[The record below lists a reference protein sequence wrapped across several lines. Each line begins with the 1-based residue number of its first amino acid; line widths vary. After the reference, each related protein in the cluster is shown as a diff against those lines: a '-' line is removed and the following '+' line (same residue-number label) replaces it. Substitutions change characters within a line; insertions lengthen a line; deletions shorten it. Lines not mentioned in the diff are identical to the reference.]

1 MDGDSEMMPEGW
13 IREDYLESSELCDF
27 ESCPSIR
34 AKTEELTGH
43 CGSDKEKFQWLFDF
57 VKEIPYG
64 LEDWDVPASETL
76 AKGWGMCSGKANLL
90 VAMLRSV
97 GIPARYR
104 VYKIRAEVG
113 LWKTMARDRLLAE
126 GLGEAP
132 EEQDHVDCEVWLGEW
147 VACDPARDTGMERG
161 MMALGIPLER
171 KLVAG
176 ARGAAPYVV
185 LPSLDRWARR
195 RQERRRFRE
204 DREGMFSRVNRQL
217 DELRKL
223 GGERGGSR

>member
-1 MDGDSEMMPEGW
+1 MMPEDW
-13 IREDYLESSELCDF
+13 VKEDYLKSSELCDF
-27 ESCPSIR
+27 ERCEAIR
-34 AKTEELTGH
+34 AKAAELTRD
-43 CGSDKEKFQWLFDF
+43 CGSDKERFQRLFHF

-64 LEDWDVPASETL
+64 LEDWDVAASETL

-90 VAMLRSV
+90 VAMLRSL

-104 VYKIRAEVG
+104 VYRIRAEVG
-113 LWKTMARDRLLAE
+113 LWRTMARDRRVAE

-147 VACDPARDTGMERG
+147 TACDPARDTAMERG

-171 KLVAG
+171 KLVAE
-176 ARGAAPYVV
+176 ARGAAPYRV
-185 LPSLDRWARR
+185 LASVDRWARK

-204 DREGMFSRVNRQL
+204 DREGTFSRVNSQL

-223 GGERGGSR
+223 GSERKGR